1 MKKYFILAIVG
12 ISFIATS
19 CSKAQDI
26 AFEKE
31 NIAKEQN
38 DAPKIT
44 AEDQAI
50 KDQYK
55 ELINKLDLN
64 DREVSNPRF
73 RSFLSET
80 NKMKNKYERE
90 KIQMNIYLYLEMHK
104 EAYDLN
110 EKQLA
115 ENQTIEKQV
124 KKCQLLEILNRKQD
138 AIRSCNQVLAKYAY
152 KELNEASKDDP
163 QYPYGEW
170 LYLLAMYKA
179 GHVEY
184 KQKMEAFI
192 ASTSEERMKSEF
204 QSSYDVATEQK

>member
-1 MKKYFILAIVG
+1 MKKYFILAIVC
-12 ISFIATS
+12 ISFLSTS
-19 CSKAQDI
+19 CSKAQDG

-50 KDQYK
+50 KDKYK
-55 ELINKLDLN
+55 ELINELDLN

-73 RSFLSET
+73 RRFLSET
-80 NKMKNKYERE
+80 EHIKNKYERE
-90 KIQMNIYLYLEMHK
+90 KIQMNIYLYLEMHQ

-115 ENQTIEKQV
+115 ENPSLVKQII
-124 KKCQLLEILNRKQD
+124 KCQLLELLNRKQD
-138 AIRSCNQVLAKYAY
+138 AIRSCNQKLAQYIK
-152 KELNEASKDDP
+152 KNLNEAPKDDP

-170 LYLLAMYKA
+170 GYLLAMYKA

-192 ASTSEERMKSEF
+192 ASTSDERMKSEF

>member
-1 MKKYFILAIVG
+1 MKKYCILPI
-12 ISFIATS
+12 ICIS

-31 NIAKEQN
+31 SITEEQN

-50 KDQYK
+50 KDKYK
-55 ELINKLDLN
+55 ELINGIGLN
-64 DREVSNPRF
+64 DREVSHSRF
-73 RSFLSET
+73 RKFLPEADQI
-80 NKMKNKYERE
+80 KNKYERE

-115 ENQTIEKQV
+115 EKPSLEKQV
-124 KKCQLLEILNRKQD
+124 VKCQLLEVLNRKQD
-138 AIRSCNQVLAKYAY
+138 AIRSCNQKLAQYSY
-152 KELNEASKDDP
+152 KELEDAPKDDP

-170 LYLLAMYKA
+170 FYLLTMYKA

-184 KQKMEAFI
+184 KQKMEEFI
-192 ASTSEERMKSEF
+192 ASTTEGRMKREF
-204 QSSYDVATEQK
+204 QDSYDVATEQK